1 MTVTATSGSSTSV
14 SSCAAT
20 CTVSSI
26 TVLGVK
32 STTTCCQTNLC
43 NGATCTKMYLCN
55 LFTCELTYSCNGS
68 TNINAAKIMIAFL
81 LVLVIRILGLF
92 KD

>member
-1 MTVTATSGSSTSV
+1 MTVTVASVGTSA

-20 CTVSSI
+20 CSESSLTVA
-26 TVLGVK
+26 GVET
-32 STTTCCQTNLC
+32 TTTCCRTNLC
-43 NGATCTKMYLCN
+43 NGVTCTKIYLCN

-68 TNINAAKIMIAFL
+68 TNVNASKIIIALL
-81 LVLVIRILGLF
+81 LVLVMRIFRLF